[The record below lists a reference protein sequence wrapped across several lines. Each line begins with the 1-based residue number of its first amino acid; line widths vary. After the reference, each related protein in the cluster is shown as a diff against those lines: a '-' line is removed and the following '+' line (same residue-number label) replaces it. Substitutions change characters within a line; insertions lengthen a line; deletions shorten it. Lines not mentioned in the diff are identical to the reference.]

1 MAQWGTG
8 DDHANSVSYAPQQFK
23 VEANTANRQALYGN
37 TTADAF
43 VTGTTIGQ
51 FAVDTNEIAASGGKQ
66 AHTGWVLQ
74 TTGSGGRAGRITSEV
89 LVAGGI
95 SSDGSD
101 DAVMRDFTTTILTQ
115 PSNASANTTAS
126 ESATFTVAAST
137 IPAGGSQSFAWTF
150 ADGSAIT
157 AGTNTG
163 VTTAASLVI
172 ASAQQS
178 TNASYKCT
186 VSVTGGDAVVSS
198 NATLTITT

>member
-8 DDHANSVSYAPQQFK
+8 DDHANSVSYAPQQYK
-23 VEANTANRQALYGN
+23 KEATPANQQALYGN

-43 VTGTTIGQ
+43 VTGATVGQ

-74 TTGSGGRAGRITSEV
+74 TTGSGGRAGRITTEV

-126 ESATFTVAAST
+126 EAATFTVSAST
-137 IPAGGSQSFAWTF
+137 TPAGGSQTFAWTF

-172 ASAQQS
+172 NSAQQTS
-178 TNASYKCT
+178 NASYKCT
-186 VSVTGGDAVVSS
+186 VSVTGGDDVVSS
-198 NATLTITT
+198 NAALTITT

>member
-1 MAQWGTG
+1 
-8 DDHANSVSYAPQQFK
+8 
-23 VEANTANRQALYGN
+23 
-37 TTADAF
+37 
-43 VTGTTIGQ
+43 
-51 FAVDTNEIAASGGKQ
+51 
-66 AHTGWVLQ
+66 
-74 TTGSGGRAGRITSEV
+74 
-89 LVAGGI
+89 
-95 SSDGSD
+95 
-101 DAVMRDFTTTILTQ
+101 MRDFTTTILTQ